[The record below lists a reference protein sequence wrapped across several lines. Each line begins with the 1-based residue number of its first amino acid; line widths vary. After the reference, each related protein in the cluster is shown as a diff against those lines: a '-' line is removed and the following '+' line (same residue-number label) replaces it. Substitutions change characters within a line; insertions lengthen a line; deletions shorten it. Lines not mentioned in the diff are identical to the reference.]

1 MPFPVQSA
9 MIGILQDP
17 HFEYALA
24 RVKIRHSPIN
34 VQENRLDNLLGFAWI
49 ADDSECYVENEMVIA
64 IKESGDGVLA
74 ANGHTLHKLFVGEL
88 TEVFGLQPK
97 RLGETHDRSTS
108 LISLET
114 RPRCTDSH
122 RYNTTA
128 TLRSAIYFR
137 LPWLI
142 SRVARA
148 YFVSFPSTQA
158 TNPRARFG
166 TLYSAAAVTFL

>member
-49 ADDSECYVENEMVIA
+49 ADDSECYVENKMVIA
-64 IKESGDGVLA
+64 VKEGGDGVLA
-74 ANGHTLHKLFVGEL
+74 ADCHTLHELFIGEL

-97 RLGETHDRSTS
+97 RLGEAHYRSTS
-108 LISLET
+108 LFLWGPNHPAPIHIS
-114 RPRCTDSH
+114 
-122 RYNTTA
+122 
-128 TLRSAIYFR
+128 I
-137 LPWLI
+137 
-142 SRVARA
+142 
-148 YFVSFPSTQA
+148 TQLQDFA
-158 TNPRARFG
+158 WEFI
-166 TLYSAAAVTFL
+166 